1 MKRFTTILLATML
14 SLAAFAQGGTKD
26 LWHDKSTR
34 GFELT
39 LKGFVAPPGGK
50 IIYDWGG
57 SKHIKFGWGYQV
69 ATGYRL
75 NKAISIGI
83 AADAIYSDEMRGSFW
98 LLPTT
103 GYAKFNYWESKR
115 FSPYVS
121 LALTYDFLK
130 RIYSGVAPAD
140 PYPPTPDEDSIEKN
154 KLPFLRISPAAG
166 FDFQLSKRWMLSAEV
181 RLDLQPHDIIMPLV
195 GFGATYSFKNKTNNK

>member
-57 SKHIKFGWGYQV
+57 SKHIKLGGGYQV

-83 AADAIYSDEMRGSFW
+83 AADAIYSDEMRGSFL

-130 RIYSGVAPAD
+130 RLYYGVAPAD
-140 PYPPTPDEDSIEKN
+140 TYPPTNKEENTIKY

-166 FDFQLSKRWMLSAEV
+166 FDFHLSKRWMLSAEV

>member
-57 SKHIKFGWGYQV
+57 SKHIKLGGVIKWPQ
-69 ATGYRL
+69 AT
-75 NKAISIGI
+75 
-83 AADAIYSDEMRGSFW
+83 
-98 LLPTT
+98 
-103 GYAKFNYWESKR
+103 
-115 FSPYVS
+115 
-121 LALTYDFLK
+121 
-130 RIYSGVAPAD
+130 
-140 PYPPTPDEDSIEKN
+140 DSTKQF
-154 KLPFLRISPAAG
+154 P
-166 FDFQLSKRWMLSAEV
+166 
-181 RLDLQPHDIIMPLV
+181 
-195 GFGATYSFKNKTNNK
+195 